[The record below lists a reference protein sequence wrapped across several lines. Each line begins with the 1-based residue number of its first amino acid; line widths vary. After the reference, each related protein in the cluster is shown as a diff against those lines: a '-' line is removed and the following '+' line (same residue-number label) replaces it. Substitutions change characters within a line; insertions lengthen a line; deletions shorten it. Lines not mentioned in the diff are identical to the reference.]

1 MNLLVQKRTFKA
13 LALNMF
19 FQKQVNMAL
28 QRKKVCKDLKY
39 VFIKSTQVDLQ
50 KCIIWLLK
58 SGKARQ
64 EWNKAC
70 VETGICLR
78 KLNNPMKTT

>member
-1 MNLLVQKRTFKA
+1 MNFLVQKRTFKA
-13 LALNMF
+13 LALGMF

-39 VFIKSTQVDLQ
+39 VSIKYAQVNLQ
-50 KCIIWLLK
+50 KCIIWLKK

-70 VETGICLR
+70 VETGICPR
-78 KLNNPMKTT
+78 KLNIPMKTT